1 MKISSKFH
9 VLVFLIAVLTFS
21 MPFVVIAQQNSV
33 ILEARAMAKQDAES
47 DINKIVWFGAGSLI
61 SGGTLLVFR
70 IIDEPTSEMCG
81 VACLLHGVALA
92 GTFVFSPPLPPTRL
106 LGKSPEYITSYTAAY
121 KAEARKIQALW
132 GIVGYISGGLVTSGI
147 IILEGGSDFDF

>member
-9 VLVFLIAVLTFS
+9 VLVFFMAVLTFS
-21 MPFVVIAQQNSV
+21 TPFVVIAQQNSV

-47 DINKIVWFGAGSLI
+47 DINKIVWFGAGSLV

-70 IIDEPTSEMCG
+70 IIDEPTPEMCG
-81 VACLLHGVALA
+81 AACLLHGVALA
-92 GTFVFSPPLPPTRL
+92 GTFVFSPPPPPTRL
-106 LGKSPEYITSYTAAY
+106 LGKSPEYITSYRTAY

-132 GIVGYISGGLVTSGI
+132 GIVGYISGGLVTGGI
-147 IILEGGSDFDF
+147 ILLEGGSDFDF